1 MSAVFVLENGELGTY
16 YVSRMEVDFEHFWT
30 RTRAQ
35 LGKKLT
41 KAYDHH
47 PVVNHLNIDAELILR
62 NLNRNRPAEPFAY
75 GVERWGG

>member
-16 YVSRMEVDFEHFWT
+16 YVSRMEVDYEHFQT
-30 RTRAQ
+30 KTRAQ

-47 PVVNHLNIDAELILR
+47 PVMNHSISTQT
-62 NLNRNRPAEPFAY
+62 
-75 GVERWGG
+75 